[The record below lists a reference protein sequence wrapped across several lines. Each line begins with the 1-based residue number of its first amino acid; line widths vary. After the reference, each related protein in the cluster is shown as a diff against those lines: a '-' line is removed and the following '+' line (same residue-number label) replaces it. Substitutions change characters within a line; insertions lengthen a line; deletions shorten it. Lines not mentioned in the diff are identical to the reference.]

1 MTKKFDAPLEDRDVE
16 NYRREAMA
24 MITKWGP
31 YWMKYDEDCVTNV
44 ATSIARAEHAFDP
57 DRGLK
62 RVTLR
67 CTYGRRQV
75 WAEARRRNK
84 WANRPVHFSID
95 LPFPNGQTKHEHLE
109 DYRESKIKASEKA
122 DHIIEARKEVRKL
135 IKNSGLTKTQ
145 KKYMRLHYIGGV
157 SVKEIAERSGCSKQA
172 VSGVISMG
180 VRNIKRSLKKNGK
193 L

>member
-44 ATSIARAEHAFDP
+44 ATSIAKAEHAFDP

-67 CTYGRRQV
+67 CTMDVDRCGQRR
-75 WAEARRRNK
+75 EGE
-84 WANRPVHFSID
+84 I
-95 LPFPNGQTKHEHLE
+95 
-109 DYRESKIKASEKA
+109 
-122 DHIIEARKEVRKL
+122 
-135 IKNSGLTKTQ
+135 SGLIGP
-145 KKYMRLHYIGGV
+145 YI
-157 SVKEIAERSGCSKQA
+157 SQ
-172 VSGVISMG
+172 
-180 VRNIKRSLKKNGK
+180 
-193 L
+193 